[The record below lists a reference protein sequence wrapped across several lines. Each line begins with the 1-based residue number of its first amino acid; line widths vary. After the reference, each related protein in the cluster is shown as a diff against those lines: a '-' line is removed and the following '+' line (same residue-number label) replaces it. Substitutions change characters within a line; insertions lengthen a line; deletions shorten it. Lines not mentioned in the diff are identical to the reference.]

1 MVESAS
7 FPTSLVA
14 RGLRGPLGYRH
25 RHTHLAVLGLWR
37 CGLLSLVFPTG
48 KTFQLIRRVELVL
61 CDLVFLQPFEAGVL
75 STWGVACLP
84 PAPCGPLRLPAAPT
98 GSLRLPA
105 APCGSLRLPVAPGQR
120 ASQPEGPA
128 LVPASLPAA
137 PALFPAPCSAAR

>member
-1 MVESAS
+1 MYISMVESAS

-37 CGLLSLVFPTG
+37 CGLPSLVFPTG

-61 CDLVFLQPFEAGVL
+61 FDLVFLQPFEAGVL
-75 STWGVACLP
+75 STWGVAWLP
-84 PAPCGPLRLPAAPT
+84 AAPCGPLRPPAAP
-98 GSLRLPA
+98 GR
-105 APCGSLRLPVAPGQR
+105 R
-120 ASQPEGPA
+120 ASQPEGAA
-128 LVPASLPAA
+128 LVPASLPTA

>member
-1 MVESAS
+1 MYISMVESAS

-37 CGLLSLVFPTG
+37 CGLPSLVFPTG
-48 KTFQLIRRVELVL
+48 KTFQLIRRVELL
-61 CDLVFLQPFEAGVL
+61 LSDLVFLQPFEAGVL

-84 PAPCGPLRLPAAPT
+84 LAPC

-105 APCGSLRLPVAPGQR
+105 APGRR
-120 ASQPEGPA
+120 ASQPEGAA
-128 LVPASLPAA
+128 LAPASLPSC
-137 PALFPAPCSAAR
+137 PGPLPFPLFCCPLTPGFSCNKHLS

>member
-37 CGLLSLVFPTG
+37 CGLPSLVFPTG
-48 KTFQLIRRVELVL
+48 KTFQLIRRVELLL

-84 PAPCGPLRLPAAPT
+84 
-98 GSLRLPA
+98 A
-105 APCGSLRLPVAPGQR
+105 APCGSLRLP
-120 ASQPEGPA
+120 
-128 LVPASLPAA
+128 AA
-137 PALFPAPCSAAR
+137 PAGSLRLPVAVRPSPKAPLWFPLLRPSSLPPVLLPVDTWFLL